1 MTDRHEHLDEGTIHA
16 WLDGALPPDESVRVE
31 ALAGSCAECAA
42 LVAEARGLIAASSR
56 ILSSLDAV
64 PAGVIPGTSAHVD
77 QLAALRARQRASR
90 HRWWQDRR
98 VMVAASLVFVAGV
111 SSLVLRSTPDE
122 VIAPAARVATESTTL
137 VPAPVPMATPP
148 GVTPAPAASRGAASD
163 ASATPSVAG
172 RDMSR
177 SQVAAAIPA
186 DTVRERKAVSELP
199 TPPVAANEAR
209 RTDVVTTGRAAADSF
224 AKAAERDQAATI
236 QRPLRQE
243 GARQA
248 FQQLR
253 IDSTQRVATAPA
265 PAAPMGARLNRGMVA
280 GGVGAAMADV
290 AAPAGTCYAL
300 RVIPLPGRS
309 APALADTVKLLNEMA
324 PVRSDP
330 SWFRTGTFG
339 AVRDT
344 TLAWRF
350 IDSVT
355 VEVRSR
361 FGSDT
366 TAVRFRTDGAAPDIR
381 SAPGVR
387 SGFAVR
393 IACPPQ

>member
-1 MTDRHEHLDEGTIHA
+1 
-16 WLDGALPPDESVRVE
+16 
-31 ALAGSCAECAA
+31 
-42 LVAEARGLIAASSR
+42 
-56 ILSSLDAV
+56 
-64 PAGVIPGTSAHVD
+64 
-77 QLAALRARQRASR
+77 
-90 HRWWQDRR
+90 
-98 VMVAASLVFVAGV
+98 MVAASLVFVAGV

-122 VIAPAARVATESTTL
+122 VIAPAARVAAESTTL

-148 GVTPAPAASRGAASD
+148 GVTPAPAASREAASD
-163 ASATPSVAG
+163 ASATSSVAA
-172 RDMSR
+172 RDMARSR
-177 SQVAAAIPA
+177 VAAAIPA
-186 DTVRERKAVSELP
+186 DTVRERKAVNELP

-209 RTDVVTTGRAAADSF
+209 RSDVVTTGRAAADSF

-243 GARQA
+243 GTRQA

-265 PAAPMGARLNRGMVA
+265 AAAPMGARLNRGMVA

-300 RVIPLPGRS
+300 RVIPFPGRG

-339 AVRDT
+339 AMRDT
-344 TLAWRF
+344 TLAWRL

-355 VEVRSR
+355 VELRAG
-361 FGSDT
+361 FGADST
-366 TAVRFRTDGAAPDIR
+366 GVRFATNGVVPDVRALPELRAATAMR
-381 SAPGVR
+381 
-387 SGFAVR
+387 AV
-393 IACPPQ
+393 CPR